1 MSKNQ
6 EVVASDF
13 VFPTKFLALK
23 NDRICKK
30 IIHGFCTTMH
40 HLDADMQLFD
50 QKLNKYSSNII
61 FARLGPL

>member
-13 VFPTKFLALK
+13 VFPTKFLVLQ
-23 NDRICKK
+23 NGRIYKK

-40 HLDADMQLFD
+40 HLDAGTQLFD
-50 QKLNKYSSNII
+50 QKLNKYFSSTI